1 VLAMPRDE
9 LTHFIDRFVQSTWLP
24 AASTLGGVITDVLR
38 AAFRVGLVSLNAS
51 YVRLLTLDCP
61 TVAAVNGHAIAGG
74 ALLALSADYRVAAA
88 PGTHH

>member
-1 VLAMPRDE
+1 MPRDE
-9 LTHFIDRFVQSTWLP
+9 LTHFIDRFVQSTCWLP

-38 AAFRVGLVSLNAS
+38 AAFRVGLVRLNAS